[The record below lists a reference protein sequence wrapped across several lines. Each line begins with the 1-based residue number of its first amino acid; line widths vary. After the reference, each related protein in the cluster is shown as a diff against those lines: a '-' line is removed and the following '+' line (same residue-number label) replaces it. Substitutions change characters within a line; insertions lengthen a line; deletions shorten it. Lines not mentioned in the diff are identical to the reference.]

1 VRDGATTLQK
11 GVLGMPPVKTLHV
24 VDVGTDAW
32 DSDLT
37 EQMALM
43 KKTMDADKEACC
55 RCTIRGF
62 NDDPR
67 ELWEI
72 PEAKKLAQRPVDI
85 GFIAWLEGS
94 VLMPEIRRGPD
105 VNLQSGMGALEVWA
119 LAKGKMKGIAMTLSR
134 DDLTGFLKDYQQ
146 AIATSQ
152 KIVGP

>member
-1 VRDGATTLQK
+1 
-11 GVLGMPPVKTLHV
+11 MPAGTPTVHL

-37 EQMALM
+37 EQMAVM
-43 KKTMDADKEACC
+43 KKHMDADEAVCC

-72 PEAKKLAQRPVDI
+72 PEAKTLAQRMVAI

-94 VLMPEIRRGPD
+94 VLMPELRRGPD
-105 VNLQSGMGALEVWA
+105 ANLRLGMGALEVWA
-119 LAKGKMKGIAMTLSR
+119 LA
-134 DDLTGFLKDYQQ
+134 
-146 AIATSQ
+146 
-152 KIVGP
+152 